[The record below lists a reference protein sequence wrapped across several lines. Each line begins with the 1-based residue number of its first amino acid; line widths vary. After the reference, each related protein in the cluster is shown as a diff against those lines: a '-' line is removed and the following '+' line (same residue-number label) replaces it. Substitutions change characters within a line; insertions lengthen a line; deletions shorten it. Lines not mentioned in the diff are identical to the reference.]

1 MGHQVGRSNL
11 RSSSQ
16 HAICIADFDPTCDQN
31 IGELKAPWNELAPVE
46 PEQNNEF
53 YEVKRSLFN
62 TTCNAEP
69 HVLLNQ
75 MLHNIGE
82 LCAPGR

>member
-16 HAICIADFDPTCDQN
+16 DAIYIAYVDPTCDQN
-31 IGELKAPWNELAPVE
+31 IGELKAPRNELALVE
-46 PEQNNEF
+46 PEQNNDL
-53 YEVKRSLFN
+53 YEVKRSLVN
-62 TTCNAEP
+62 TTFNAEP